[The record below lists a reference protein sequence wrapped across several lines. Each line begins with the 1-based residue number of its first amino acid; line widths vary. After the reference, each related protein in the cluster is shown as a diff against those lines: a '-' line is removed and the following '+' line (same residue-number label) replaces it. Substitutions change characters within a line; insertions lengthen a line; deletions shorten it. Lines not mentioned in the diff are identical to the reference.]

1 MTRRLVP
8 LLAACALFVT
18 VSACSSEPQAPA
30 APTPEPLPTI
40 SDAALAARGTVV
52 SSSPL
57 DLAPEVAARI
67 GSAERVVYNSV
78 SPEDGATTEVSGT
91 VFLPKGTP
99 PDGGWPMLSYGHPT
113 TGTEVSCGAS
123 LYQNLLGSAE
133 TIAAIVESGTAVAMT
148 DYEGLGQPGRAHP
161 YLEPRA
167 AAFNMIDAV
176 RALKNTFPTVSNR
189 WLALGGSQGGSAA
202 WAASE
207 YAGDYGSGLDFI
219 GAVAVSPPAEIT
231 GLAQEAKDGTLTP
244 AQVQIMPLV
253 IAGLKAIHPELVL
266 SDYLSGV
273 ALSQL
278 SVLGGCDPA
287 QAEAKSSANAAL
299 DGTQVVP
306 VSQEATD
313 QLKTWLGE
321 FTLPKRQAAGPLLV
335 INGGKDDLVLQDWV
349 ASAVQRACSF
359 GDQILH
365 RVNADQGHSDANGG
379 DEMYKWI
386 LDRLTDKRAPSNCA

>member
-18 VSACSSEPQAPA
+18 VSACSSEPEAPA
-30 APTPEPLPTI
+30 APTPEALPSI
-40 SDAALAARGTVV
+40 SDAALAARGTVL
-52 SSSPL
+52 SSTPL
-57 DLAPEVAARI
+57 DLAPEVAARV

-78 SPEDGATTEVSGT
+78 SPEDGASTEVSGT
-91 VFLPKGTP
+91 VFLPKGTAP
-99 PDGGWPMLSYGHPT
+99 EGGWPVLSYGHPT
-113 TGTEVSCGAS
+113 TGTDVNCGPS

-148 DYEGLGQPGRAHP
+148 DYEGLGQAGAHP

-176 RALKNTFPTVSNR
+176 RALRNTYPTTSTR
-189 WLALGGSQGGSAA
+189 WLALGGSQGGAAA
-202 WAASE
+202 WAADE
-207 YAGDYGSGLDFI
+207 YAGDYGSGLDFL

-231 GLAQEAKDGTLTP
+231 GLAQAAKDGTLTP

-253 IAGLKAIHPELVL
+253 IAGLKAVHPDLVL

-273 ALSQL
+273 ALDQL
-278 SVLGGCDPA
+278 AVLGGCDPA
-287 QAEAKSSANAAL
+287 QADAKSSANAAL

-321 FTLPKRQAAGPLLV
+321 YTLPKRPASGPLLV

-349 ASAVQRACSF
+349 ESAVQRACTF
-359 GDQILH
+359 GDPLLH
-365 RVNADQGHSDANGG
+365 RVNPDQGHSDADGG